1 MFYLDSY
8 IVISFNY
15 QLQVMTNI
23 TCIPQVTDKSLLLS
37 ILHSIKHSV
46 IFNVD
51 QFPTLADKAGHLW
64 YMLARYQ
71 VFNNGNKRTA
81 IISTLAFLM
90 VNRYKVDFT
99 NKDITENLYKLTK
112 LVGQDKCSEK
122 DLVKFLNDNMKSSKE
137 NIMPEDMVS
146 YFLKQKNLKD
156 ILFKLAEE

>member
-1 MFYLDSY
+1 MFYLDSFN
-8 IVISFNY
+8 IVSFNY
-15 QLQVMTNI
+15 QLQVTTNI
-23 TCIPQVTDKSLLLS
+23 ACAPQVTDKNLLLS

-51 QFPTLADKAGHLW
+51 QFPTLTEKAAHLW
-64 YMLARYQ
+64 YYLARYQ

-81 IISTLAFLM
+81 IVSTLAFLM
-90 VNRYKVDFT
+90 INRYKVDYT
-99 NKDITENLYKLTK
+99 NKDITDKLYELTK
-112 LVGQDKCSEK
+112 LVSQDKCSEK

-137 NIMPEDMVS
+137 NVMPEDMVS

>member
-1 MFYLDSY
+1 MFYLDSFN
-8 IVISFNY
+8 IVSFNY
-15 QLQVMTNI
+15 QLQVTTNI
-23 TCIPQVTDKSLLLS
+23 ACTPQVTDKNLLLS

-51 QFPTLADKAGHLW
+51 QFPTLTEKAGHLW

-90 VNRYKVDFT
+90 INRYKVDYT
-99 NKDITENLYKLTK
+99 NKDITDKLYELTK
-112 LVGQDKCSEK
+112 LVSQDKCSEK

-137 NIMPEDMVS
+137 NVMPEDMVS